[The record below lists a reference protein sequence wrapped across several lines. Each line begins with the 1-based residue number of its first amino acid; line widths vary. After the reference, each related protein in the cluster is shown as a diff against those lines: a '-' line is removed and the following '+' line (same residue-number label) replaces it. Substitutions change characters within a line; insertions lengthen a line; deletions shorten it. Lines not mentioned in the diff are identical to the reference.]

1 MTDINNIIS
10 KVKCEEDIPLI
21 LAAYNLAHKN
31 LMFDYTYDNKPLM
44 EYLLG
49 VTGILLEFNAEAST
63 IAGNFLYM
71 LTNYGFDKKKIT
83 KYFYKSIADVTW
95 GMYKYK
101 DYTKD
106 NLDQIMPNINEG
118 NQIMF
123 IKLAQRLYDM
133 RLKKDAPIGV
143 KQSLANNTLEA
154 FVPAGRKLGLGYI
167 SSRLEDLSF
176 YYLEPEIYDDILS
189 KLGEPIDSLTNKLE
203 ITKDEISKLL
213 IDNNINHEIK
223 TRVKSVYSIYNKTRG
238 GKDFD
243 DIYDILAIRILVDD
257 EADCE
262 TAINLIHNHYEYLPD
277 RFKNYIENPKENM
290 YQSLHTTIIGEGK
303 RPYEVQVRTPEMDK
317 TAETGSASHIEYKE
331 KQLIK
336 NTFNY

>member
-1 MTDINNIIS
+1 MW
-10 KVKCEEDIPLI
+10 KYE
-21 LAAYNLAHKN
+21 
-31 LMFDYTYDNKPLM
+31 
-44 EYLLG
+44 
-49 VTGILLEFNAEAST
+49 
-63 IAGNFLYM
+63 
-71 LTNYGFDKKKIT
+71 NY
-83 KYFYKSIADVTW
+83 S
-95 GMYKYK
+95 
-101 DYTKD
+101 KD
-106 NLDQIMPNINEG
+106 NLADIMENIEQG
-118 NQIMF
+118 NRIVF
-123 IKLAQRLYDM
+123 IKLAKRIYDM
-133 RLKKDAPIGV
+133 QEKKDSCEEV
-143 KQSLANNTLEA
+143 KRRLAKNSFEA
-154 FVPAGRKLGLGYI
+154 LIPAGRKLGFGYI

-176 YYLEPEIYDDILS
+176 YYLEPEIYNDILS
-189 KLGEPIDSLTNKLE
+189 KLGEPIDSLTNKLVT
-203 ITKDEISKLL
+203 TKDEISKLL

-223 TRVKSVYSIYNKTRG
+223 TRVKSVYSVYSIYNKIRG

-336 NTFNY
+336 STSNY